1 MINKQRFIQES
12 EEYRMDNNFNR
23 LNGNH
28 ETGNYQTENNEMQN
42 HEMQRDGA
50 SERVFSMQGTPE
62 NITESSVQ
70 NEAVQNSETKSSTTE
85 ASTDFYMESTD
96 SAVQSNTP
104 DTDTM
109 YRYGRNFNNSTVY
122 ETNDTSRTFNNAAYD
137 QNYTSSQSTGAEEH
151 AWQPGTGAAYAEA
164 NGQKKKKVKRK
175 KEKKPLTMGRVVR
188 TCVAFLV
195 ITVLLNAGII
205 YAAFRMNLGD
215 YVSAS
220 DYKKGTSILSTQSGI
235 NNKLE
240 SSSDIITAD
249 NSPSGILSVRDVA
262 KAVLPSVV
270 SITSTSIY
278 QSSMNPFMYGGTY
291 QVKGAGSGII
301 IGTNDTEL
309 LIATNNHVVEDT
321 TNLTVEFV
329 DGTSVDTAY
338 IKGTNSS
345 NDIAVIAVK
354 LSEITEDTS
363 SAIRIATLG
372 DSDELEIG
380 DQVIAIGNALGFGQ
394 SVTVGYVS
402 ALNRELT
409 VENTT
414 IKAIQTDASING
426 GNSGGALIN
435 LKGEV
440 IGINFAKQSSNGS
453 SSSSTVEGMG
463 YAIPVSQARDII
475 NELMN
480 REVRDKVDEDKK
492 GYMGIES
499 AISIDSS
506 VNQMYNIPVGAYL
519 KKITENGPADKAGIQ
534 IGDVIIA
541 IDGQEVRSYD
551 DVQNQ
556 MSYYAA
562 GDFVTLTIMRANGN
576 RYEEKQIEVKNLL
589 TRDELERLID

>member
-1 MINKQRFIQES
+1 
-12 EEYRMDNNFNR
+12 MDNNFNN
-23 LNGNH
+23 L
-28 ETGNYQTENNEMQN
+28 TGNNQTGDNQLGNNQIRNDQMQN
-42 HEMQRDGA
+42 NQV
-50 SERVFSMQGTPE
+50 EREGVPE
-62 NITESSVQ
+62 NMFDMNANLKNVTESSIE
-70 NEAVQNSETKSSTTE
+70 NEAISNNETRNSTTE
-85 ASTDFYMESTD
+85 TSTDFYTESASYTQQNSTSDMD
-96 SAVQSNTP
+96 SV
-104 DTDTM
+104 
-109 YRYGRNFNNSTVY
+109 YRYGKNFNNSTVY
-122 ETNDTSRTFNNAAYD
+122 ETNDTSHAFNNAAYD
-137 QNYTSSQSTGAEEH
+137 QNYTSSQNAGVEEH
-151 AWQPGTGAAYAEA
+151 AWQPGTGTAYAEA
-164 NGQKKKKVKRK
+164 NGQKKKRTKRK

-188 TCVAFLV
+188 ICVAFLV
-195 ITVLLNAGII
+195 ATVLLNAGII
-205 YAAFRMNLGD
+205 YAAFQMNLGD
-215 YVSAS
+215 YVTAS

-240 SSSDIITAD
+240 NGSDIITTD
-249 NSPSGILSVRDVA
+249 NSPSGVLSVRDVA

-321 TNLTVEFV
+321 TNLTIEFV
-329 DGTSVDTAY
+329 DGTSIDTAY

-345 NDIAVIAVK
+345 NDIAVIAIK
-354 LSEITEDTS
+354 LSEITEETS
-363 SAIRIATLG
+363 NAIRIATLG

-440 IGINFAKQSSNGS
+440 IGINFAKQSSSGT

-519 KKITENGPADKAGIQ
+519 KKITENSPADKAGIQ

-541 IDGQEVRSYD
+541 IDGQEVNSYD
-551 DVQNQ
+551 DVQKQ

-562 GDFVTLTIMRANGN
+562 GDSLTLTIMRANGN
-576 RYEEKQIEVKNLL
+576 KYEEKQIEVKNLL

>member
-1 MINKQRFIQES
+1 
-12 EEYRMDNNFNR
+12 MDNNFNN
-23 LNGNH
+23 L
-28 ETGNYQTENNEMQN
+28 TGNNQIPENTFDTE
-42 HEMQRDGA
+42 
-50 SERVFSMQGTPE
+50 GTPE
-62 NITESSVQ
+62 NNTAEFSGESAGYTEQ
-70 NEAVQNSETKSSTTE
+70 NNSPE
-85 ASTDFYMESTD
+85 
-96 SAVQSNTP
+96 
-104 DTDTM
+104 TDTV
-109 YRYGRNFNNSTVY
+109 YRYGKNFNNNTVY

-137 QNYTSSQSTGAEEH
+137 QNYTSSQNTSSERY

-164 NGQKKKKVKRK
+164 NGQKKKKEKRK

-195 ITVLLNAGII
+195 ITVLLNTGII
-205 YAAFRMNLGD
+205 YAAFKMNLGD

-240 SSSDIITAD
+240 NSSDIVTAD
-249 NSPSGILSVRDVA
+249 KSPSGTLSVGDVA

-291 QVKGAGSGII
+291 QVSGAGSGII

-321 TNLTVEFV
+321 TSLTVEFV
-329 DGTSVDTAY
+329 DGTSIDTAY

-345 NDIAVIAVK
+345 NDIAVIAIK

-363 SAIRIATLG
+363 NAIRIATLG

-435 LKGEV
+435 MKGEV
-440 IGINFAKQSSNGS
+440 IGINFAKQSSSGTS
-453 SSSSTVEGMG
+453 SSSSVEGMG

-480 REVRDKVDEDKK
+480 REVRDKVDDDRK

-499 AISIDSS
+499 AITIDSS

-519 KKITENGPADKAGIQ
+519 KKITEDSPADKAGIQ
-534 IGDVIIA
+534 IGDVIVA
-541 IDGQEVRSYD
+541 IDGQEVSSYD
-551 DVQNQ
+551 DVQKE

-562 GDFVTLTIMRANGN
+562 GDSVTLTIMRANGN
-576 RYEEKQIEVKNLL
+576 RYEEKEIQVKDLL
-589 TRDELERLID
+589 TRDELESLIN

>member
-1 MINKQRFIQES
+1 M
-12 EEYRMDNNFNR
+12 MDNNFNN
-23 LNGNH
+23 L
-28 ETGNYQTENNEMQN
+28 TGNNQTGSDQIRNSQMDNIQPERDGISENMFD
-42 HEMQRDGA
+42 MQRNSRSM
-50 SERVFSMQGTPE
+50 SEPSIE
-62 NITESSVQ
+62 NETADDNTIR
-70 NEAVQNSETKSSTTE
+70 NSTAET
-85 ASTDFYMESTD
+85 STDFYTESTSYTEQNNTSDAD
-96 SAVQSNTP
+96 SV
-104 DTDTM
+104 
-109 YRYGRNFNNSTVY
+109 YRYGRNFNSSTVY
-122 ETNDTSRTFNNAAYD
+122 ETNDTSHTFNNTAYD
-137 QNYTSSQSTGAEEH
+137 QNYTSSQSTEAEGH
-151 AWQPGTGAAYAEA
+151 AWQPGTGTAYAEA
-164 NGQKKKKVKRK
+164 NGQKKKKAKRK

-205 YAAFRMNLGD
+205 YAAFQMNLGN

-240 SSSDIITAD
+240 SSSDIITAN
-249 NSPSGILSVRDVA
+249 NSPSGVLSVRDVA

-278 QSSMNPFMYGGTY
+278 RSSTNPFMYGGTY
-291 QVKGAGSGII
+291 QVQGAGSGII

-345 NDIAVIAVK
+345 NDIAVIAIK

-363 SAIRIATLG
+363 NAIRIATLG

-414 IKAIQTDASING
+414 IRAIQTDASING

-463 YAIPVSQARDII
+463 YAIPISQARDII

-541 IDGQEVRSYD
+541 IDGQEVNSYD

-556 MSYYAA
+556 MNYYAA
-562 GDFVTLTIMRANGN
+562 GDSVTLTIMRANGN